1 MKNSN
6 LSRAFTISVCTMC
19 STVGSIIMEEAGGLL
34 FAKEDYL
41 PFVICMFE
49 YAAVGL
55 LLVALLCFKQLH
67 V

>member
-1 MKNSN
+1 
-6 LSRAFTISVCTMC
+6 
-19 STVGSIIMEEAGGLL
+19 MEEAGGLL